1 MTFVRYDSSRDMAA
15 LQQGLS
21 RMLEGFYARPQE
33 DLNRGAWVPV
43 VDIYSNGQHEL
54 VLKAELPDMKEE
66 EIELTVEDNTLT
78 LSGEKKL
85 DTEVTE
91 EHFHRIERSYGS
103 FARTFALP
111 PTVDASKVSAQ
122 YKAGVLTVRLPLREE
137 AKPNK
142 ITVAVAA

>member
-1 MTFVRYDSSRDMAA
+1 MAA
-15 LQQGLS
+15 FQEGLS
-21 RMLEGFYARPQE
+21 RMLEGVYRRPQE

-43 VDIYSNGQHEL
+43 VDVYMNDQHEL

-66 EIELTVEDNTLT
+66 EIEVIVEDNTLT

-85 DTEVTE
+85 DTEITE
-91 EHFHRIERSYGS
+91 EQFHRIERSYGA

-111 PTVDASKVSAQ
+111 PTVDPAKVSAQ

-142 ITVAVAA
+142 IKVAVAA